1 MIEVLGC
8 TQHDSSLGCI
18 SCFRNPAIQNWQTG
32 TLYAKRE
39 ADSSSTT
46 SGRCEQAG
54 MSIYTDILTT
64 TQFKWKP
71 VVWAKVF
78 KGEEHHDLL
87 LMIYSW
93 APVQRPRAL
102 VQHGF
107 EP

>member
-1 MIEVLGC
+1 MESNDR
-8 TQHDSSLGCI
+8 T
-18 SCFRNPAIQNWQTG
+18 IQNWQTG

-93 APVQRPRAL
+93 APTLSAVICRQEQYVFQRAL
-102 VQHGF
+102 RLA
-107 EP
+107 